1 LSLFASIINFTCS
14 KLISRFK
21 FKHYF
26 CRNILNLKI
35 LNKILSILK
44 IVFPSTKTELLI
56 FLFFVILY
64 GANAWYIADN
74 FSIIYDDRIPWD
86 GYFSFDNRAIV
97 QTGGGFE
104 RHPLS
109 NYFFDQIRNFALWI
123 SGNRYDS
130 VFRLVLALFSTF
142 VVSLANVQIFKY
154 LNNIIQIPLKIS
166 LLILVFY
173 GLFVTNIL
181 LSFTPETYAYTLLFL
196 SIFNYYSAKKIKEE
210 KPISFGATIF
220 GSVFIGGLTITNI
233 VKVYIPFLFEK
244 KIFWN
249 WKKIG
254 MAVAKIATSVIVFVF
269 LFLLRLNFNF
279 QNFLNKTEEQ
289 YDKFSKPKATPL
301 WDMIYSWFFGGNILF
316 SNYEI
321 RDYHNKDKT
330 FYYKALFMDVYT
342 SFVPYLFIGII
353 LLLIIWSVFKN
364 YKNKLIWILVITFL
378 FDVLIHCVL
387 KFGLHTSYIYGGHFV
402 FVYPLLLGW
411 LFFSYRD
418 KRTSISLFY
427 GLLLI
432 MTAYLGFNNY
442 YRLTEFYQFLE
453 TYYR

>member
-1 LSLFASIINFTCS
+1 M
-14 KLISRFK
+14 
-21 FKHYF
+21 
-26 CRNILNLKI
+26 
-35 LNKILSILK
+35 NKILSFLK
-44 IVFPSTKTELLI
+44 SVFPSTKTELLI
-56 FLFFVILY
+56 FLFFVIVY
-64 GANAWYIADN
+64 GANAWFIAEN
-74 FSIIYDDRIPWD
+74 FRIIYDDRIPWD

-109 NYFFDQIRNFALWI
+109 NYFFDFIRDFALWI
-123 SGNRYDS
+123 SGNHYNS
-130 VFRLVLALFSTF
+130 VFRLVLALFST
-142 VVSLANVQIFKY
+142 VVIALANVSVFKY
-154 LNNIIQIPLKIS
+154 LNNIIKLPLKIS
-166 LLILVFY
+166 LLILAFY

-181 LSFTPETYAYTLLFL
+181 LSFTPETYTYTLLFL

-210 KPISFGATIF
+210 KSVSFAATIL

-254 MAVAKIATSVIVFVF
+254 RAVAKIATSVMVF
-269 LFLLRLNFNF
+269 LFLFMLRLNFNF

-289 YDKFSKPKATPL
+289 YDKFSKPKITPL
-301 WDMIYSWFFGGNILF
+301 WDMITSWFFGGNVLF

-321 RDYHNKDKT
+321 RDYHTKDKT

-342 SFVPYLFIGII
+342 SAFPYFFIGLI
-353 LLLIIWSVFKN
+353 LLIVILSVVKN
-364 YKNKLIWILVITFL
+364 YKNKLIWILVISFSI
-378 FDVLIHCVL
+378 DILIHCVL

-411 LFFSYRD
+411 LFFSYRN
-418 KRTSISLFY
+418 KTISLSILY
-427 GLLLI
+427 GVI
-432 MTAYLGFNNY
+432 MMMTVYLGFNNF
-442 YRLTEFYQFLE
+442 YRLGEFYQFLE
-453 TYYR
+453 TYYK

>member
-1 LSLFASIINFTCS
+1 M
-14 KLISRFK
+14 KL
-21 FKHYF
+21 
-26 CRNILNLKI
+26 
-35 LNKILSILK
+35 LNKILSFLK
-44 IVFPSTKTELLI
+44 SVFPSTKTELLI
-56 FLFFVILY
+56 FLFFVIVY
-64 GANAWYIADN
+64 GANAWFIAEN
-74 FSIIYDDRIPWD
+74 YRIIYDDRIPWD
-86 GYFSFDNRAIV
+86 AYFSFDNRAIV

-130 VFRLVLALFSTF
+130 VFRLVLALFST
-142 VVSLANVQIFKY
+142 VVISLANVQIFKY
-154 LNNIIQIPLKIS
+154 LNNIIKLPLKIS
-166 LLILVFY
+166 LLILAFY

-181 LSFTPETYAYTLLFL
+181 LSFTPETYTYTLLFL

-210 KPISFGATIF
+210 KSVSFAATIF

-254 MAVAKIATSVIVFVF
+254 WAVAKIATSVMVF
-269 LFLLRLNFNF
+269 LFLFMLRLNFNF

-289 YDKFSKPKATPL
+289 YDKFSKPKVTPL
-301 WDMIYSWFFGGNILF
+301 WDMITSWFFGGNVLF

-321 RDYHNKDKT
+321 RDYHTKDKT

-342 SFVPYLFIGII
+342 SAIPYFFIGLI
-353 LLLIIWSVFKN
+353 LLIVILSVVKN
-364 YKNKLIWILVITFL
+364 YKNKLIWILVISFSI
-378 FDVLIHCVL
+378 DILIHCVL

-411 LFFSYRD
+411 LFFSYRN
-418 KRTSISLFY
+418 KTISLSILY
-427 GLLLI
+427 GVI
-432 MTAYLGFNNY
+432 MMMTVYLGFNNF
-442 YRLTEFYQFLE
+442 YRLGEFYQFLE
-453 TYYR
+453 TYYK

>member
-1 LSLFASIINFTCS
+1 M
-14 KLISRFK
+14 KL
-21 FKHYF
+21 
-26 CRNILNLKI
+26 
-35 LNKILSILK
+35 LNKILSLLK
-44 IVFPSTKTELLI
+44 SVFPSTKIELLI

-64 GANAWYIADN
+64 GANAWFIAEN
-74 FSIIYDDRIPWD
+74 FRIIYDDRIPWD
-86 GYFSFDNRAIV
+86 AYFSFDNRAIV

-130 VFRLVLALFSTF
+130 DFRLVLALFST
-142 VVSLANVQIFKY
+142 VVISLANVQIFKY
-154 LNNIIQIPLKIS
+154 LNNIIKLPLKIS
-166 LLILVFY
+166 LLILAFY

-181 LSFTPETYAYTLLFL
+181 LSFTPETYTYTLLFL

-210 KPISFGATIF
+210 KSVSFAATIF

-254 MAVAKIATSVIVFVF
+254 MAVAKIATSVVVFVF
-269 LFLLRLNFNF
+269 LFLLRLDFNF

-289 YDKFSKPKATPL
+289 YDKFSKPKITPL
-301 WDMIYSWFFGGNILF
+301 WDMITSWFFGGNVLF

-321 RDYHNKDKT
+321 RDYHTKDKT

-342 SFVPYLFIGII
+342 SAFPYFFIGLI
-353 LLLIIWSVFKN
+353 LLIVILSVVKN
-364 YKNKLIWILVITFL
+364 YKNKLIWILVISFSI
-378 FDVLIHCVL
+378 DILIHCVL

-411 LFFSYRD
+411 LFFSYRN
-418 KRTSISLFY
+418 KTISLSILY
-427 GLLLI
+427 GVI
-432 MTAYLGFNNY
+432 MMMTVYLGFNNF
-442 YRLTEFYQFLE
+442 YRLGEFYQFLE
-453 TYYR
+453 TYYK

>member
-1 LSLFASIINFTCS
+1 M
-14 KLISRFK
+14 KL
-21 FKHYF
+21 
-26 CRNILNLKI
+26 
-35 LNKILSILK
+35 LNKILSFLK
-44 IVFPSTKTELLI
+44 SVFPSTKTELLI
-56 FLFFVILY
+56 FLFFVIVY
-64 GANAWYIADN
+64 GANAWFIAEN
-74 FSIIYDDRIPWD
+74 FRIIYDDRIPWD

-130 VFRLVLALFSTF
+130 VFRLVLALFST
-142 VVSLANVQIFKY
+142 VVISLANVQIFKY
-154 LNNIIQIPLKIS
+154 LNNIIKLPLKIS
-166 LLILVFY
+166 LLILAFY

-181 LSFTPETYAYTLLFL
+181 LSFTPETYTYTLLFL

-210 KPISFGATIF
+210 KSVSFAATIF

-254 MAVAKIATSVIVFVF
+254 MAVAKIATSVMVF
-269 LFLLRLNFNF
+269 LFLFMLRLNFNF

-289 YDKFSKPKATPL
+289 YDKFSKPKVTPL

-316 SNYEI
+316 SGYEI

-330 FYYKALFMDVYT
+330 FFYKALFMDVYT
-342 SFVPYLFIGII
+342 SFVPYLFIGIV
-353 LLLIIWSVFKN
+353 LLMMIWSVFKN
-364 YKNKLIWILVITFL
+364 YKNKLIWILVISFSI
-378 FDVLIHCVL
+378 DILIHCVL

-411 LFFSYRD
+411 LFFSYRS
-418 KRTSISLFY
+418 KTISLSILY
-427 GLLLI
+427 GVI
-432 MTAYLGFNNY
+432 MMMTVYLGFNNF
-442 YRLTEFYQFLE
+442 YRLGEFYQFLE
-453 TYYR
+453 TYYK

>member
-1 LSLFASIINFTCS
+1 M
-14 KLISRFK
+14 KL
-21 FKHYF
+21 
-26 CRNILNLKI
+26 
-35 LNKILSILK
+35 LNKTLSFLK
-44 IVFPSTKTELLI
+44 SVFPSTKTELLI
-56 FLFFVILY
+56 FLFFVIVY
-64 GANAWYIADN
+64 GANAWFIAEN
-74 FSIIYDDRIPWD
+74 FRIIYDDRIPWD

-130 VFRLVLALFSTF
+130 VFRLVLALFST
-142 VVSLANVQIFKY
+142 VVISLANVQIFKY
-154 LNNIIQIPLKIS
+154 LNNIIKLPLKIS
-166 LLILVFY
+166 LLIVAFY

-181 LSFTPETYAYTLLFL
+181 LSFTPETYTYTLLFL

-210 KPISFGATIF
+210 KSVSFAATIL

-254 MAVAKIATSVIVFVF
+254 WAVAKIATSGMVFVF
-269 LFLLRLNFNF
+269 LFMLRLNFNF

-289 YDKFSKPKATPL
+289 YDKFSKPKVTPL
-301 WDMIYSWFFGGNILF
+301 WDMITSWFFGGNVLF

-321 RDYHNKDKT
+321 RDYHTKDKT

-342 SFVPYLFIGII
+342 SAIPYFFIGLI
-353 LLLIIWSVFKN
+353 LLIVILSVVKN
-364 YKNKLIWILVITFL
+364 YKNKLIWILVISFSI
-378 FDVLIHCVL
+378 DILIHCVL

-411 LFFSYRD
+411 LFFSYRS
-418 KRTSISLFY
+418 KTKSLSILY
-427 GLLLI
+427 GVI
-432 MTAYLGFNNY
+432 MMMTVYIGFNNF
-442 YRLTEFYQFLE
+442 YRLGEFYQFLE
-453 TYYR
+453 TYYK

>member
-1 LSLFASIINFTCS
+1 MKKELKGIFNKVK
-14 KLISRFK
+14 KL
-21 FKHYF
+21 
-26 CRNILNLKI
+26 LT
-35 LNKILSILK
+35 KILSFLK

-64 GANAWYIADN
+64 GANAWFIAEN

>member
-1 LSLFASIINFTCS
+1 M
-14 KLISRFK
+14 KL
-21 FKHYF
+21 
-26 CRNILNLKI
+26 
-35 LNKILSILK
+35 LNKILSFLK
-44 IVFPSTKTELLI
+44 SVFPSTKTELLI
-56 FLFFVILY
+56 FLFFVVLY
-64 GANAWYIADN
+64 GTNAWFIAEN
-74 FSIIYDDRIPWD
+74 FRIVYDDRIPWD
-86 GYFSFDNRAIV
+86 AYFSFDNRAIV

-130 VFRLVLALFSTF
+130 VFRLVLALFST
-142 VVSLANVQIFKY
+142 VVISLANVQIFKY
-154 LNNIIQIPLKIS
+154 LNNIIKLPLKIS
-166 LLILVFY
+166 LLILAFY

-181 LSFTPETYAYTLLFL
+181 LSFTPETYTYTLLFL

-210 KPISFGATIF
+210 KSVSFAATIF

-249 WKKIG
+249 WNKIG
-254 MAVAKIATSVIVFVF
+254 WAVAKIATSVMVFVF
-269 LFLLRLNFNF
+269 LFMLRLNFNF

-289 YDKFSKPKATPL
+289 YDKFSKPKITPL
-301 WDMIYSWFFGGNILF
+301 WDMITSWFFGGNVLF

-321 RDYHNKDKT
+321 RDYHTKDKT

-342 SFVPYLFIGII
+342 SAIPYFFIGLI
-353 LLLIIWSVFKN
+353 LLIVILSVVKN
-364 YKNKLIWILVITFL
+364 YKNKLIWILVISFSI
-378 FDVLIHCVL
+378 DILIHCVL

-411 LFFSYRD
+411 LFFSYRN
-418 KRTSISLFY
+418 KTISLSILY
-427 GLLLI
+427 GVI
-432 MTAYLGFNNY
+432 MMMTVYLGFNNF
-442 YRLTEFYQFLE
+442 YRLGEFYQFLE
-453 TYYR
+453 TYYK

>member
-1 LSLFASIINFTCS
+1 M
-14 KLISRFK
+14 KL
-21 FKHYF
+21 
-26 CRNILNLKI
+26 
-35 LNKILSILK
+35 LNKILSFLK
-44 IVFPSTKTELLI
+44 SVFPSTKTELLI
-56 FLFFVILY
+56 FLFFVIVY
-64 GANAWYIADN
+64 GANAWFIAEY
-74 FSIIYDDRIPWD
+74 FRIIYDDRIPWD

-130 VFRLVLALFSTF
+130 VFRLVLALFST
-142 VVSLANVQIFKY
+142 VVISLANVQIFKY
-154 LNNIIQIPLKIS
+154 LNNIIKLPLKIS
-166 LLILVFY
+166 LLILAFY

-181 LSFTPETYAYTLLFL
+181 LSFTPETYTYTLLFL

-210 KPISFGATIF
+210 KSVSFAATIF

-254 MAVAKIATSVIVFVF
+254 WAVAKIATSVMVFVF
-269 LFLLRLNFNF
+269 LFMLRLNFNF

-289 YDKFSKPKATPL
+289 YDKFSKPKVTPL
-301 WDMIYSWFFGGNILF
+301 WDMITSWFFGGNVLF

-321 RDYHNKDKT
+321 RDYHTKDKT

-342 SFVPYLFIGII
+342 SAIPYFFIGLI
-353 LLLIIWSVFKN
+353 LLIVILSVVKN
-364 YKNKLIWILVITFL
+364 YKNKLIWILVISFSI
-378 FDVLIHCVL
+378 DILIHCVL

-411 LFFSYRD
+411 LFFSYRN
-418 KRTSISLFY
+418 KTISLSILY
-427 GLLLI
+427 GVI
-432 MTAYLGFNNY
+432 MMMTVYLGFNNF
-442 YRLTEFYQFLE
+442 YRLGEFYQFLE
-453 TYYR
+453 TYYK

>member
-1 LSLFASIINFTCS
+1 M
-14 KLISRFK
+14 KL
-21 FKHYF
+21 
-26 CRNILNLKI
+26 
-35 LNKILSILK
+35 LNKILSFLK
-44 IVFPSTKTELLI
+44 SVFPSTKTELLI
-56 FLFFVILY
+56 FLFFVIVY
-64 GANAWYIADN
+64 GANAWFIAEN
-74 FSIIYDDRIPWD
+74 FRIIYDDRIPWD

-130 VFRLVLALFSTF
+130 VFRLVLALFST
-142 VVSLANVQIFKY
+142 VVISLANVQIFKY
-154 LNNIIQIPLKIS
+154 LNNIIKLPLKIS
-166 LLILVFY
+166 LLILAFY

-181 LSFTPETYAYTLLFL
+181 LSFTPETYTYTLLFL

-210 KPISFGATIF
+210 KSVSFAATIF

-254 MAVAKIATSVIVFVF
+254 WAVAKIATSVMVF
-269 LFLLRLNFNF
+269 LFLFMLRLNFNF

-289 YDKFSKPKATPL
+289 YDKFSKPKVTPL

-316 SNYEI
+316 SGYEI

-330 FYYKALFMDVYT
+330 FFYKALFMDVYT
-342 SFVPYLFIGII
+342 SFVPYLFIGIV
-353 LLLIIWSVFKN
+353 LLMMIWSVFKN
-364 YKNKLIWILVITFL
+364 YKNKLIWILVISFSI
-378 FDVLIHCVL
+378 DILIHCVL

-411 LFFSYRD
+411 LFFSYRS
-418 KRTSISLFY
+418 KTISLSILY
-427 GLLLI
+427 GVI
-432 MTAYLGFNNY
+432 MMMTVYLGFNNF
-442 YRLTEFYQFLE
+442 YRLGEFYQFLE
-453 TYYR
+453 TYYK

>member
-1 LSLFASIINFTCS
+1 M
-14 KLISRFK
+14 KL
-21 FKHYF
+21 
-26 CRNILNLKI
+26 
-35 LNKILSILK
+35 LNKILSFLK
-44 IVFPSTKTELLI
+44 SVFPSTKTELLI
-56 FLFFVILY
+56 FLFFVIVY
-64 GANAWYIADN
+64 GANAWFIAEN
-74 FSIIYDDRIPWD
+74 FRIIYDDRIPWD

-130 VFRLVLALFSTF
+130 VFRLVLALFST
-142 VVSLANVQIFKY
+142 VVISLANVQIFKY
-154 LNNIIQIPLKIS
+154 LNNIIKLPLKIS
-166 LLILVFY
+166 LLILAFY

-181 LSFTPETYAYTLLFL
+181 LSFTPETYTYTLLFL

-210 KPISFGATIF
+210 KSVSFAATIF

-254 MAVAKIATSVIVFVF
+254 WAVAKIATSVMVFVF
-269 LFLLRLNFNF
+269 LFMLRLNFNF

-289 YDKFSKPKATPL
+289 YDKFSKPKITPL
-301 WDMIYSWFFGGNILF
+301 WDMITSWFFGGNVLF

-321 RDYHNKDKT
+321 RDYHTKDKT

-342 SFVPYLFIGII
+342 SAIPYFFIGLI
-353 LLLIIWSVFKN
+353 LLIVILSVVKN
-364 YKNKLIWILVITFL
+364 YKNKLIWILVISFSI
-378 FDVLIHCVL
+378 DILIHCVL

-411 LFFSYRD
+411 LFFSYRS
-418 KRTSISLFY
+418 KTISLSILY
-427 GLLLI
+427 GVI
-432 MTAYLGFNNY
+432 MMMTVYLGFNNF
-442 YRLTEFYQFLE
+442 YRLGEFYQFLE
-453 TYYR
+453 TYYK

>member
-1 LSLFASIINFTCS
+1 M
-14 KLISRFK
+14 KL
-21 FKHYF
+21 
-26 CRNILNLKI
+26 
-35 LNKILSILK
+35 LNKILSFLK
-44 IVFPSTKTELLI
+44 SVFPSTKTELLI
-56 FLFFVILY
+56 FLFFVIVY
-64 GANAWYIADN
+64 GANAWFIAEN
-74 FSIIYDDRIPWD
+74 FRIIYDDRIPWD

-109 NYFFDQIRNFALWI
+109 NYFFDFIRNFALWI
-123 SGNRYDS
+123 SGNHYNS
-130 VFRLVLALFSTF
+130 VFRLVLALFST
-142 VVSLANVQIFKY
+142 VVIALANVSVFKY
-154 LNNIIQIPLKIS
+154 LNNIIKLPLKIS
-166 LLILVFY
+166 LLIVAFY

-181 LSFTPETYAYTLLFL
+181 LSFTPETYTYTLLFL

-210 KPISFGATIF
+210 KSVSFAATIF

-254 MAVAKIATSVIVFVF
+254 WAVAKIATSVMVFVF
-269 LFLLRLNFNF
+269 LFMLRLNFNF

-289 YDKFSKPKATPL
+289 YDKFSKPKVTPL

-316 SNYEI
+316 SGYEI

-330 FYYKALFMDVYT
+330 FFYKALFMDVYT
-342 SFVPYLFIGII
+342 SFVPYLFIGIV
-353 LLLIIWSVFKN
+353 LLMMIWSVFKN
-364 YKNKLIWILVITFL
+364 YKNKLIWILVISFSI
-378 FDVLIHCVL
+378 DILIHCVL

-411 LFFSYRD
+411 LFFSYRS
-418 KRTSISLFY
+418 KTISLSILY
-427 GLLLI
+427 GVIMI
-432 MTAYLGFNNY
+432 MTVYLGFNNF
-442 YRLTEFYQFLE
+442 YRLGEFYQFLE
-453 TYYR
+453 TYYK

>member
-1 LSLFASIINFTCS
+1 M
-14 KLISRFK
+14 
-21 FKHYF
+21 
-26 CRNILNLKI
+26 KI

-44 IVFPSTKTELLI
+44 IIFPSTKTELLI

-64 GANAWYIADN
+64 GANAWFIAEN
-74 FSIIYDDRIPWD
+74 FRIVYDDRIPWD
-86 GYFSFDNRAIV
+86 GYFSFDNRAII

-109 NYFFDQIRNFALWI
+109 NYFFDCIRDFALWI

-130 VFRLVLALFSTF
+130 VFRLVLSLFST
-142 VVSLANVQIFKY
+142 VVISLANVQIFKY
-154 LNNIIQIPLKIS
+154 LSNIIRLPLKIT
-166 LLILVFY
+166 LLIIAFY

-181 LSFTPETYAYTLLFL
+181 LSFTPETYTYTLLFL
-196 SIFNYYSAKKIKEE
+196 SIFNYYSAKKINEE
-210 KPISFGATIF
+210 KPMSFGATIF

-254 MAVAKIATSVIVFVF
+254 IALAKIAASVVVFVF
-269 LFLLRLNFNF
+269 LFMLRLNFNF

-289 YDKFSKPKATPL
+289 YDKFSQPKVTPL

-316 SNYEI
+316 PSFVI
-321 RDYHNKDKT
+321 RDYHNKKG
-330 FYYKALFMDVYT
+330 FEYKALFMDVY
-342 SFVPYLFIGII
+342 SSVVPYVFVG
-353 LLLIIWSVFKN
+353 LIVLMMIWSIFKN

-378 FDVLIHCVL
+378 FDVLVHCIL

-402 FVYPLLLGW
+402 FVYPLLIGW
-411 LFFSYRD
+411 LFYSYRD
-418 KRTSISLFY
+418 KSFALSLFY

-432 MTAYLGFNNY
+432 ITVYLGINNF
-442 YRLTEFYQFLE
+442 YRMSEFYQFIE
-453 TYYR
+453 TYYK

>member
-1 LSLFASIINFTCS
+1 M
-14 KLISRFK
+14 
-21 FKHYF
+21 
-26 CRNILNLKI
+26 KI
-35 LNKILSILK
+35 LNKTLSILK
-44 IVFPSTKTELLI
+44 IIFPSTKTELWI
-56 FLFFVILY
+56 FLFFVLVY
-64 GANAWYIADN
+64 GINAWYISDN

-109 NYFFDQIRNFALWI
+109 NYFFDCIRDFALLI
-123 SGNRYDS
+123 SGNHYNS
-130 VFRLVLALFSTF
+130 IFRLVLALFSTF
-142 VVSLANVQIFKY
+142 VIALANVSVFKY
-154 LNNIIQIPLKIS
+154 LNNVIQLPLKIS

-181 LSFTPETYAYTLLFL
+181 LSFTPETYTYTLLFL
-196 SIFNYYSAKKIKEE
+196 SIFNYYSARKIQEE
-210 KPISFGATIF
+210 KPISFGATII

-254 MAVAKIATSVIVFVF
+254 MAVAKIATSVVVFVF
-269 LFLLRLNFNF
+269 LFLLRLDFNF

-289 YDKFSKPKATPL
+289 YDKFSKPKMTPL

-330 FYYKALFMDVYT
+330 FYYKALFMDVY
-342 SFVPYLFIGII
+342 SSVIPYVFIALI
-353 LLLIIWSVFKN
+353 LLMIIWSVFKN
-364 YKNKLIWILVITFL
+364 HKNKLVWILVITFL
-378 FDVLIHCVL
+378 FDVFIHCVL

-411 LFFSYRD
+411 LFFSF
-418 KRTSISLFY
+418 KEKATTTSLLY

-432 MTAYLGFNNY
+432 MTVYLGFNNF
-442 YRLTEFYQFLE
+442 YRMTEFYQFLE

>member
-1 LSLFASIINFTCS
+1 M
-14 KLISRFK
+14 KL
-21 FKHYF
+21 
-26 CRNILNLKI
+26 
-35 LNKILSILK
+35 LNKILSFLK
-44 IVFPSTKTELLI
+44 SVFPSTKTELLI
-56 FLFFVILY
+56 FLFFVIVY
-64 GANAWYIADN
+64 GANAWFIAEN
-74 FSIIYDDRIPWD
+74 FRIVYDDRIPWD
-86 GYFSFDNRAIV
+86 AYFSFDNRAIV

-130 VFRLVLALFSTF
+130 VFRLVLALFST
-142 VVSLANVQIFKY
+142 VVISLANVQIFKY
-154 LNNIIQIPLKIS
+154 LNNIIKLPLKIS
-166 LLILVFY
+166 LLILAFY

-181 LSFTPETYAYTLLFL
+181 LSFTPETYTYTLLFL

-210 KPISFGATIF
+210 KSVSFAATIF

-254 MAVAKIATSVIVFVF
+254 WAVAKIATSVMVF
-269 LFLLRLNFNF
+269 LFLFMLRLNFNF

-289 YDKFSKPKATPL
+289 YDKFSKPKVTPL
-301 WDMIYSWFFGGNILF
+301 WDMITSWFFGGNVLF

-321 RDYHNKDKT
+321 RDYHTKDKT

-342 SFVPYLFIGII
+342 SAIPYFFIGLI
-353 LLLIIWSVFKN
+353 LLIVILSVVKN
-364 YKNKLIWILVITFL
+364 YKNKLIWILVISFSI
-378 FDVLIHCVL
+378 DILIHCVL

-411 LFFSYRD
+411 LFFSYRN
-418 KRTSISLFY
+418 KTISLSILY
-427 GLLLI
+427 GVI
-432 MTAYLGFNNY
+432 MMMTVYLGFNNF
-442 YRLTEFYQFLE
+442 YRLGEFYQFLE
-453 TYYR
+453 TYYK

>member
-1 LSLFASIINFTCS
+1 MKLF
-14 KLISRFK
+14 
-21 FKHYF
+21 
-26 CRNILNLKI
+26 
-35 LNKILSILK
+35 NKILSFLK
-44 IVFPSTKTELLI
+44 IIFPTTKFEVLI
-56 FLFFVILY
+56 FLFFVVLY
-64 GANAWYIADN
+64 GANAWFIAEN
-74 FSIIYDDRIPWD
+74 FRIVYDDRIPWD
-86 GYFSFDNRAIV
+86 AYFSFDNRAIV

-130 VFRLVLALFSTF
+130 VFRLVLALFST
-142 VVSLANVQIFKY
+142 VVISLANVQIFKY
-154 LNNIIQIPLKIS
+154 LNNIIKLPLKIS
-166 LLILVFY
+166 LLILAFY

-181 LSFTPETYAYTLLFL
+181 LSFTPETYTYTLLFL

-210 KPISFGATIF
+210 KSVSFAATIF

-254 MAVAKIATSVIVFVF
+254 WAVAKIATSVMVFVF
-269 LFLLRLNFNF
+269 LFMLRLNFNF
-279 QNFLNKTEEQ
+279 QNFLKKTEEQ
-289 YDKFSKPKATPL
+289 YDKFSKPKITPL
-301 WDMIYSWFFGGNILF
+301 WDMITSWFFGGNVLF

-321 RDYHNKDKT
+321 RDYHTKDKT

-342 SFVPYLFIGII
+342 SAIPYFFIGLI
-353 LLLIIWSVFKN
+353 LLIVILSVVKN
-364 YKNKLIWILVITFL
+364 YKNKLIWILVISFSI
-378 FDVLIHCVL
+378 DILIHCVL

-411 LFFSYRD
+411 LFFSYRN
-418 KRTSISLFY
+418 KTISLSILY
-427 GLLLI
+427 GVI
-432 MTAYLGFNNY
+432 MMMTVYLGFNNF
-442 YRLTEFYQFLE
+442 YRLGEFYQFLE
-453 TYYR
+453 TYYK

>member
-1 LSLFASIINFTCS
+1 M
-14 KLISRFK
+14 KL
-21 FKHYF
+21 
-26 CRNILNLKI
+26 
-35 LNKILSILK
+35 LNKILSFLK
-44 IVFPSTKTELLI
+44 SVFPSTKTELLI

-64 GANAWYIADN
+64 GANAWFIAEN
-74 FSIIYDDRIPWD
+74 FRIIYDDRIPWD
-86 GYFSFDNRAIV
+86 GYFSFDNRAII

-130 VFRLVLALFSTF
+130 VFRLVLALFSTI
-142 VVSLANVQIFKY
+142 VISLANVQIFKY
-154 LNNIIQIPLKIS
+154 LNNIIQLPLKIS
-166 LLILVFY
+166 LLILAFY

-181 LSFTPETYAYTLLFL
+181 LSFTPETYTYTLLFL

-244 KIFWN
+244 KIFWD

-254 MAVAKIATSVIVFVF
+254 MAVAKIATSVVVFVF
-269 LFLLRLNFNF
+269 LFLLRLDFNF

-342 SFVPYLFIGII
+342 SFVPYLFVGIV

-364 YKNKLIWILVITFL
+364 CKNKLVWILVITFL
-378 FDVLIHCVL
+378 FDVLVHCVL

-411 LFFSYRD
+411 LFFSYRE

-432 MTAYLGFNNY
+432 MTVYLGLNNY

-453 TYYR
+453 MYYR

>member
-1 LSLFASIINFTCS
+1 M
-14 KLISRFK
+14 KL
-21 FKHYF
+21 
-26 CRNILNLKI
+26 
-35 LNKILSILK
+35 LNKILSFLK
-44 IVFPSTKTELLI
+44 SVFPSTKTELLI
-56 FLFFVILY
+56 FLFFVIVY
-64 GANAWYIADN
+64 GANAWFIAEN
-74 FSIIYDDRIPWD
+74 FRIIYDDRIPWD
-86 GYFSFDNRAIV
+86 AYFSFDNRAIV

-130 VFRLVLALFSTF
+130 VFRLVLALFST
-142 VVSLANVQIFKY
+142 VVISLANVQIFKY
-154 LNNIIQIPLKIS
+154 LNNIIKLPLKIS
-166 LLILVFY
+166 LLILAFY

-181 LSFTPETYAYTLLFL
+181 LSFTPETYTYTLLFL

-210 KPISFGATIF
+210 KSVSFAATIL

-254 MAVAKIATSVIVFVF
+254 WAVAKIATSVMVFVF
-269 LFLLRLNFNF
+269 LFMLRLNFNF

-289 YDKFSKPKATPL
+289 YDKFSKPKVTPL
-301 WDMIYSWFFGGNILF
+301 WDMITSWFFGGNVLF

-321 RDYHNKDKT
+321 RDYHTKDKI

-342 SFVPYLFIGII
+342 SAIPYFFIGLI
-353 LLLIIWSVFKN
+353 LLIVILSVVKN
-364 YKNKLIWILVITFL
+364 YKNKLIWILVISFSI
-378 FDVLIHCVL
+378 DILIHCVL

-411 LFFSYRD
+411 LFFSYRN
-418 KRTSISLFY
+418 KTISLSILY
-427 GLLLI
+427 GVI
-432 MTAYLGFNNY
+432 MMMTVYLGFNNF
-442 YRLTEFYQFLE
+442 YRLGEFYQFLE
-453 TYYR
+453 TYYK

>member
-1 LSLFASIINFTCS
+1 M
-14 KLISRFK
+14 KL
-21 FKHYF
+21 
-26 CRNILNLKI
+26 
-35 LNKILSILK
+35 LNKILSFLK
-44 IVFPSTKTELLI
+44 SVFPSTKTELLI
-56 FLFFVILY
+56 FLFFVIVY
-64 GANAWYIADN
+64 GANAWFIAEY
-74 FSIIYDDRIPWD
+74 FRIIYDDRIPWD
-86 GYFSFDNRAIV
+86 AYFSFDNRAIV

-109 NYFFDQIRNFALWI
+109 NYFFYQIRNFALWI

-130 VFRLVLALFSTF
+130 VFRLVLALFST
-142 VVSLANVQIFKY
+142 VVIALANVQIFKY
-154 LNNIIQIPLKIS
+154 LNNIIKLPLKIS
-166 LLILVFY
+166 LLILAFY

-181 LSFTPETYAYTLLFL
+181 LSFTPETYTYTLLFL

-210 KPISFGATIF
+210 KSVSFAATIF

-254 MAVAKIATSVIVFVF
+254 WAVAKIATSVMVFVF
-269 LFLLRLNFNF
+269 LFMLRLNFNF

-289 YDKFSKPKATPL
+289 YDKFSKPKITPL
-301 WDMIYSWFFGGNILF
+301 WDMISSWFFGGNVLF

-321 RDYHNKDKT
+321 RDYHTKDKT

-342 SFVPYLFIGII
+342 SAIPYFFIGLI
-353 LLLIIWSVFKN
+353 LLIVILSAVKN
-364 YKNKLIWILVITFL
+364 YKNKLIWILVISFSI
-378 FDVLIHCVL
+378 DILIHCVL

-411 LFFSYRD
+411 LFFSYRN
-418 KRTSISLFY
+418 KTISLSILY
-427 GLLLI
+427 GVI
-432 MTAYLGFNNY
+432 MMMTVYLGFNNF
-442 YRLTEFYQFLE
+442 YRLGEFYQFLE
-453 TYYR
+453 TYYK

>member
-1 LSLFASIINFTCS
+1 M
-14 KLISRFK
+14 KL
-21 FKHYF
+21 
-26 CRNILNLKI
+26 
-35 LNKILSILK
+35 LNKILSFLK
-44 IVFPSTKTELLI
+44 SVFPSTKTELLI
-56 FLFFVILY
+56 FLFFVIVY
-64 GANAWYIADN
+64 GANAWFIAEN
-74 FSIIYDDRIPWD
+74 YRIIYDDRIPWD
-86 GYFSFDNRAIV
+86 AYFSFDNRAII

-130 VFRLVLALFSTF
+130 VFRLVLALFST
-142 VVSLANVQIFKY
+142 VVISLANVQIFKY
-154 LNNIIQIPLKIS
+154 LNNIIKLPLKIS
-166 LLILVFY
+166 LLILAFY

-181 LSFTPETYAYTLLFL
+181 LSFTPETYTYTLLFL

-210 KPISFGATIF
+210 KSVSFAATIF

-249 WKKIG
+249 WNKIG
-254 MAVAKIATSVIVFVF
+254 WAVAKIATSVMVFVF
-269 LFLLRLNFNF
+269 LFMLRLNFNF

-289 YDKFSKPKATPL
+289 YDKFSKPKVTPL
-301 WDMIYSWFFGGNILF
+301 WDMITSWFFGGNVLF

-321 RDYHNKDKT
+321 RDYHTKDKT

-342 SFVPYLFIGII
+342 SAIPYFFIGLI
-353 LLLIIWSVFKN
+353 LLIVILSVVKN
-364 YKNKLIWILVITFL
+364 YKNKLIWILVISFSI
-378 FDVLIHCVL
+378 DILIHCVL

-411 LFFSYRD
+411 LFFSYRN
-418 KRTSISLFY
+418 KTISLSILY
-427 GLLLI
+427 GVI
-432 MTAYLGFNNY
+432 MMMTVYLGFNNF
-442 YRLTEFYQFLE
+442 YRLGEFYQFLE
-453 TYYR
+453 TYYK

>member
-1 LSLFASIINFTCS
+1 M
-14 KLISRFK
+14 
-21 FKHYF
+21 
-26 CRNILNLKI
+26 
-35 LNKILSILK
+35 NKILSFLK
-44 IVFPSTKTELLI
+44 SVFPSTKTELLI
-56 FLFFVILY
+56 FLFFVIVY
-64 GANAWYIADN
+64 GANAWFIAEN
-74 FSIIYDDRIPWD
+74 FRIIYDDRIPWD

-130 VFRLVLALFSTF
+130 LFRLVLALFST
-142 VVSLANVQIFKY
+142 VVISLANVQIFKY
-154 LNNIIQIPLKIS
+154 LNNIIKLPLKIS
-166 LLILVFY
+166 LLILAFY

-181 LSFTPETYAYTLLFL
+181 LSFTPETYTYTLLFL

-210 KPISFGATIF
+210 KSVSFAATIL

-254 MAVAKIATSVIVFVF
+254 WAVAKIATSVMVF
-269 LFLLRLNFNF
+269 LFLFMLRLNFNF

-289 YDKFSKPKATPL
+289 YDKFSKPKITPL
-301 WDMIYSWFFGGNILF
+301 WDMITSWFFGGNVLF

-321 RDYHNKDKT
+321 RDYHTKDKT

-342 SFVPYLFIGII
+342 SAIPYFFIGLI
-353 LLLIIWSVFKN
+353 LLIVILSVVKN
-364 YKNKLIWILVITFL
+364 YKNKLIWILVISFSI
-378 FDVLIHCVL
+378 DILIHCVL

-411 LFFSYRD
+411 LFFSYRN
-418 KRTSISLFY
+418 KTISLSILY
-427 GLLLI
+427 GVI
-432 MTAYLGFNNY
+432 MMMTVYLGFNNF
-442 YRLTEFYQFLE
+442 YRLGEFYQFLE
-453 TYYR
+453 TYYK

>member
-1 LSLFASIINFTCS
+1 M
-14 KLISRFK
+14 KL
-21 FKHYF
+21 
-26 CRNILNLKI
+26 
-35 LNKILSILK
+35 LNKTLSFLK
-44 IVFPSTKTELLI
+44 SVFPSTKTELLI
-56 FLFFVILY
+56 FLFFVIVY
-64 GANAWYIADN
+64 GANAWFIAEN
-74 FSIIYDDRIPWD
+74 FRIIYDDRIPWD

-130 VFRLVLALFSTF
+130 VFRLVLALFST
-142 VVSLANVQIFKY
+142 VVISLANVQIFKY
-154 LNNIIQIPLKIS
+154 LNNIIKLPLKIS
-166 LLILVFY
+166 LLILAFY

-181 LSFTPETYAYTLLFL
+181 LSFTPETYTYTLLFL

-210 KPISFGATIF
+210 KSVSFAATIF

-254 MAVAKIATSVIVFVF
+254 WAVAKIATSGMVFVF
-269 LFLLRLNFNF
+269 LFMLRLNFNF

-289 YDKFSKPKATPL
+289 YDKFSKPKVTPL
-301 WDMIYSWFFGGNILF
+301 WDMITSWFFGGNVLF

-321 RDYHNKDKT
+321 RDYHTKDKT

-342 SFVPYLFIGII
+342 SAFPYFFIGLI
-353 LLLIIWSVFKN
+353 LLIVILSVVKN
-364 YKNKLIWILVITFL
+364 YKNKLIWILLISFSI
-378 FDVLIHCVL
+378 DILIHCVL

-411 LFFSYRD
+411 LFFSYRN
-418 KRTSISLFY
+418 KTISLSILY
-427 GLLLI
+427 GVI
-432 MTAYLGFNNY
+432 MMMTVYLGFNNF
-442 YRLTEFYQFLE
+442 YRLGEFYQFLE
-453 TYYR
+453 TYYK

>member
-1 LSLFASIINFTCS
+1 M
-14 KLISRFK
+14 KL
-21 FKHYF
+21 
-26 CRNILNLKI
+26 

-44 IVFPSTKTELLI
+44 IIFPTTKFEVLI
-56 FLFFVILY
+56 FLFFVVLY
-64 GANAWYIADN
+64 GVNAWFIAEN
-74 FSIIYDDRIPWD
+74 FRIVYDDRIPWD

-130 VFRLVLALFSTF
+130 VFRLVLALFST
-142 VVSLANVQIFKY
+142 VVISLANLQIFKY
-154 LNNIIQIPLKIS
+154 LNNIIKLPLKIS
-166 LLILVFY
+166 LLILAFY

-181 LSFTPETYAYTLLFL
+181 LSFTPETYTYTLLFL

-210 KPISFGATIF
+210 KSVSFAATIF

-254 MAVAKIATSVIVFVF
+254 WAVAKIATSVMVFVF
-269 LFLLRLNFNF
+269 LFMLRLNFNF

-289 YDKFSKPKATPL
+289 YDKFSKPKVTPL
-301 WDMIYSWFFGGNILF
+301 WDMITSWFFGGNVLF

-321 RDYHNKDKT
+321 RDYHTKDKT

-342 SFVPYLFIGII
+342 SAIPYFFIGLI
-353 LLLIIWSVFKN
+353 LLIVILSVVKN
-364 YKNKLIWILVITFL
+364 YKNKLIWILVISFSI
-378 FDVLIHCVL
+378 DILIHCVL

-411 LFFSYRD
+411 LFFSYRN
-418 KRTSISLFY
+418 KTISLSILY
-427 GLLLI
+427 GVI
-432 MTAYLGFNNY
+432 MMMTVYLGFNNF
-442 YRLTEFYQFLE
+442 YRLGEFYQFLE
-453 TYYR
+453 TYYK